1 MKFTELWFQIRVYVF
16 FGLIALVVGKYLL
29 WMWVISKEN
38 RDRKRAEQKKRVRE
52 V

>member
-16 FGLIALVVGKYLL
+16 FGLIALVVLKYMF
-29 WMWVISKEN
+29 WMWVIAKEN
-38 RDRKRAEQKKRVRE
+38 RDRKRAERKKRERE

>member
-16 FGLIALVVGKYLL
+16 FGLIALVVLKYLF
-29 WMWVISKEN
+29 WVWVIFQEN
-38 RDRKRAEQKKRVRE
+38 RDRKRAERKKRGRE